1 MLRSE
6 FISGPPE
13 QGQGVD
19 FTLRY
24 QERHWEEVNLGEGED
39 DTILLML

>member
-1 MLRSE
+1 M
-6 FISGPPE
+6 
-13 QGQGVD
+13 D

-24 QERHWEEVNLGEGED
+24 QDKQWEEVNLGEGED